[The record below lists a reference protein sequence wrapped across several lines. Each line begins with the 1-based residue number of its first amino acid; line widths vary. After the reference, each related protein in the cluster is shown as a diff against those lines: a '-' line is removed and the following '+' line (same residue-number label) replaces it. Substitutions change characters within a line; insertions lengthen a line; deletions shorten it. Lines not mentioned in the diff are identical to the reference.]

1 MKILIDECVPRK
13 FKHSLV
19 DHHCQTVPEA
29 GLAGKEN
36 GELLSIA
43 ETRGFEVFL
52 TIDKGFVYE
61 QSLVGRAIA
70 VLILRAKSTLASR
83 VCARSK
89 LAKLSE
95 SAAKSLFR
103 PGRLSSPAIALFHDL
118 FAAVAGSAFSFSCA
132 SALYGLFTEA
142 ASVNA
147 AFASGKRF
155 RLSSANPSRYW
166 LRA

>member
-13 FKHSLV
+13 FKNSLV

-61 QSLVGRAIA
+61 
-70 VLILRAKSTLASR
+70 
-83 VCARSK
+83 
-89 LAKLSE
+89 
-95 SAAKSLFR
+95 
-103 PGRLSSPAIALFHDL
+103 
-118 FAAVAGSAFSFSCA
+118 
-132 SALYGLFTEA
+132 
-142 ASVNA
+142 
-147 AFASGKRF
+147 
-155 RLSSANPSRYW
+155 
-166 LRA
+166 